1 MRLTLQTDH
10 ALRILMV
17 LGRSRGAV
25 MPVEALARQ
34 FGASKNHLMKTAQ
47 ALASAGFV
55 ASVRGRAGGIKLA
68 RPPDAISIA
77 KVVEAIEP
85 DFHVAECFHNDHCT
99 LLPGCRLRGLLG
111 QARAAFLQTL
121 GAKTLADLIG
131 QG

>member
-17 LGRSRGAV
+17 LGRASETV
-25 MPVEALARQ
+25 VPVEALATQ
-34 FGASKNHLMKTAQ
+34 LGASKNHLMKTAQ

-55 ASVRGRAGGIKLA
+55 ASVRGRSGGITLA
-68 RPPDAISIA
+68 MPPETISIR

-85 DFHVAECFHNDHCT
+85 DFHVAECFHNAHCT

-121 GAKTLADLIG
+121 GAKSLADLIRAG
-131 QG
+131 

>member
-10 ALRILMV
+10 ALRILIT
-17 LGRSRGAV
+17 LGRASETV
-25 MPVEALARQ
+25 VPVEALARQ

-55 ASVRGRAGGIKLA
+55 ASVRGRSGGIRLA
-68 RPPDAISIA
+68 LPPETISIR

-85 DFHVAECFHNDHCT
+85 DFHVAECFHNDRCT
-99 LLPGCRLRGLLG
+99 FMPGCRLRGLLG

-121 GAKTLADLIG
+121 GSKSLADLIRAG
-131 QG
+131 

>member
-1 MRLTLQTDH
+1 MRLTMQTDH
-10 ALRILMV
+10 ALRILMT
-17 LGRSRGAV
+17 LGRASETV
-25 MPVEALARQ
+25 VPVEALASQ

-55 ASVRGRAGGIKLA
+55 ASVRGRSGGITLA
-68 RPPDAISIA
+68 MPPETISIR

-85 DFHVAECFHNDHCT
+85 DFHVAECFHNAHCT
-99 LLPGCRLRGLLG
+99 LLPGCLLRGLLG
-111 QARAAFLQTL
+111 QARTAFLQTL